1 VALAGAVIVSTP
13 QDIALLDARR
23 GVKMFERTRV
33 PVVGLIEN
41 MSYYCCPN
49 CNHRAEIFGHGGAK
63 AEAHRLGIDFL
74 GEVPLLLDIR
84 TASDAG
90 TPIVAAAPDSEAA
103 RAFGAIA
110 QSIWAKVNPAQ
121 PAKGPAV
128 PRIVVS

>member
-1 VALAGAVIVSTP
+1 
-13 QDIALLDARR
+13 
-23 GVKMFERTRV
+23 
-33 PVVGLIEN
+33 

-63 AEAHRLGIDFL
+63 AEAHRSGIEFL
-74 GEVPLLLDIR
+74 GEVPLLIDIR

-110 QSIWAKVNPAQ
+110 QRVWAKVNPAEPGKA
-121 PAKGPAV
+121 PAF